1 MKRSKTLIITAI
13 VLLVVVAVSLV
24 GLMIRLMNG
33 GFNAGFKF
41 FDLEDATELVV
52 DKVYDDNIN
61 LVDMDVDV
69 ADIYFKNSSDE
80 KVRLVIYGEEE
91 NTTYEV
97 LNSKMGV
104 NVKGKPCIG
113 LCFNKKKAKVEVYL
127 PSSYEGEV
135 KLSNNYGDIKVDD
148 FVNANIDIKA
158 NAGDIDIDGVKEIRI
173 ESDYGDTHL
182 GEAKVATIINDC
194 GDVEVNEVGRVS
206 IENDLGDVK
215 LGKVLER
222 LDVEANCGDVKIS
235 SLNLLENSTIKND
248 LGDVEIGMTN
258 SIYIDAKTSLGD
270 VSVKNNYRESSVVLK
285 IDNSCGDIT
294 VNN

>member
-1 MKRSKTLIITAI
+1 MKASKSLIITAI
-13 VLLVVVAVSLV
+13 VLLVVIAVSLV
-24 GLMIRLMNG
+24 GLMVKLMNG

-52 DKVYDDNIN
+52 DKTFDASVS
-61 LVDMDVDV
+61 LVDMNVDV
-69 ADIYFKNSSDE
+69 ADVYFNNSSDD
-80 KVRLVIYGEEE
+80 KVRLVIYGEKED
-91 NTTYEV
+91 TTYDV
-97 LNSKMGV
+97 INGKMTV
-104 NVKGKPCIG
+104 NVKSKPCNFFC
-113 LCFNKKKAKVEVYL
+113 LNRLKFKVEVYL

-135 KLSNNYGDIKVDD
+135 KLVNNYGDIKVDD
-148 FVNANIDIKA
+148 FVNANIDIKS
-158 NAGDIDIDGVKEIRI
+158 NAGDIEIDSLKEARV
-173 ESDYGDTHL
+173 ESDYGDVYLDT
-182 GEAKVATIINDC
+182 AKVATIKNDC

-258 SIYIDAKTSLGD
+258 SIYIDATTSLGD

>member
-1 MKRSKTLIITAI
+1 MKRSKSLIITVI
-13 VLLVVVAVSLV
+13 VLLIVVAVSLV
-24 GLMIRLMNG
+24 GLMIKLMNG

-41 FDLEDATELVV
+41 FNLDDATELVV
-52 DKVYDDNIN
+52 DKVYDDNIS
-61 LVDMDVDV
+61 LVDMNVDV
-69 ADIYFKNSSDE
+69 ADIYIKNSSGD

-91 NTTYEV
+91 DTTYDV
-97 LNSKMGV
+97 LNGKMTV
-104 NVKGKPCIG
+104 NVKGKSCIG
-113 LCFNKKKAKVEVYL
+113 ICFNKLKSKVEVYL
-127 PSSYEGEV
+127 PSSYEGEI
-135 KLSNNYGDIKVDD
+135 KLSNNYGDIKIED

-158 NAGDIDIDGVKEIRI
+158 NCGDVDVDSVKEIKV
-173 ESDYGDTHL
+173 ENDYGDVHL
-182 GEAKVATIINDC
+182 GTVKAATIINDC

-206 IENDLGDVK
+206 IENDLGDIK

-258 SIYIDAKTSLGD
+258 SIYIDAETSLGD
-270 VSVKNNYRESSVVLK
+270 VSVKNNYRESAVVLK